1 MPIAYTIDPDKQ
13 LVLSEIWGPAT
24 ETEVLEH
31 NRQLSGDPMFNPGY
45 RQLADMSGVTEIL
58 VSADTIK
65 ETARDSFFSPGVRR
79 AFVASADGTF
89 GMARMFALHAESLG
103 QVVEVFRDRRAAEEW
118 LGLK

>member
-1 MPIAYTIDPDKQ
+1 MPVTYTIDPDKK

-31 NRQLSGDPMFNPGY
+31 NRRLSGDPMFNPGY
-45 RQLADMSGVTEIL
+45 QQLADMRGVTEIL
-58 VSADTIK
+58 VSADTIM
-65 ETARDSFFSPGVRR
+65 ETARDAFFSPGVRR
-79 AFVASADGTF
+79 AFVASDDCIF

-103 QVVEVFRDRRAAEEW
+103 QLVEVFRDRGAAEEW

>member
-1 MPIAYTIDPDKQ
+1 MPITYTIDPDKK
-13 LVLSEIWGPAT
+13 LVLSKIWGAAT
-24 ETEVLEH
+24 EIEVLEH
-31 NRQLSGDPMFNPGY
+31 NRQLSADPMFNPAY
-45 RQLADMSGVTEIL
+45 QQLADMSDVTEVL
-58 VSADTIK
+58 VSANTIK

-79 AFVASADGTF
+79 AFVARGDGTF

>member
-1 MPIAYTIDPDKQ
+1 VPITYTIVPEKK
-13 LVLSEIWGPAT
+13 LVMSEIWGAT
-24 ETEVLEH
+24 TEGEVHEH
-31 NRQLSGDPMFNPGY
+31 NQKLRGDPLFDPAY
-45 RQLADMSGVTEIL
+45 QQLADMSRVTEVL

-103 QVVEVFRDRRAAEEW
+103 QVVEVFRDRDTAEEW